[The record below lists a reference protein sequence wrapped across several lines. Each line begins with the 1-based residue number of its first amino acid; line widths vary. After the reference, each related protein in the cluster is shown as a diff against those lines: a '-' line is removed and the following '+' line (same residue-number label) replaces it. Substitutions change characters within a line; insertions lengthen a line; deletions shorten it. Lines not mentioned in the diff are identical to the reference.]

1 MEHRFLRALKRI
13 SNRMYNASKKPNTTT
28 RAKREQRIVRVLI
41 AIAPTMYWETLELAL
56 LRYRPHV
63 DVHIADPGED
73 LDREVIDFEP
83 HVVVCNIVTWT
94 VRESVPYWVVVPYH
108 SSDATIHIQGQ
119 GESRVE
125 DISSGDLFTVID
137 RTEELLSDT
146 RSPEA

>member
-1 MEHRFLRALKRI
+1 M
-13 SNRMYNASKKPNTTT
+13 TT

-63 DVHIADPGED
+63 DVHIADPED
-73 LDREVIDFEP
+73 LDREVIDFGP
-83 HVVVCNIVTWT
+83 HVVVCNNVTQT
-94 VRESVPYWVVVPYH
+94 IRESVPSWVMVPYH
-108 SSDATIHIQGQ
+108 SSDATIHIQGE

-137 RTEELLSDT
+137 RTEALLSDT
-146 RSPEA
+146 RSPES